1 MLDLLPKDSKKK
13 DGIDLAYKVISVAMV
28 VSPVTAFIFNFV
40 SSQHSWMF
48 YAEWLGIYAFA
59 AYWLVKS
66 YEIKAIQNQ
75 YKERKSKALPSESV
89 VAPLAY

>member
-1 MLDLLPKDSKKK
+1 
-13 DGIDLAYKVISVAMV
+13 
-28 VSPVTAFIFNFV
+28 
-40 SSQHSWMF
+40 MF